1 MSTTVT
7 GASGTT
13 YITGT
18 GSSGFDSASLIKVA
32 VEAKMQP
39 AYNLDDQIEVLNDK
53 VTGWQEALTDLTA
66 VSDAAEKL
74 SSQADSSVFDER
86 AAYLSSSTVSDVGDV
101 LAVTVDDEAELG
113 IYTVQVVSIATTH
126 KVSSSEVADKTAAL
140 GLSGSFTLSET
151 SGTATSIDVTSDMSL
166 TQVAAAINKVSSTT
180 GVTATLV
187 KTSDSGYTMVL
198 ASADTGQSITAVDTS
213 GGILNSLGV
222 LDSDGAY
229 VKEQAASQAV
239 IVVDGVTVTSSSN
252 DIEDVMPGVSLSLYN
267 DSAGGTITLEVGQ
280 NLDDVSTAITDFV
293 TAYNTYRTLAVL
305 NQTTDSNGA
314 VEGAVLFGD
323 GLLRSTNSALYG
335 VLGMSVEV
343 DGETYTLSSLGITYA
358 DDNSLEVDSDTLE
371 EMLIQHP
378 DVVQAFFQ
386 QSVSSSSGDL
396 YVATTPGNLPSGDYT
411 VEVTTD
417 ASGAITGA
425 TINGVAMDVKDKT
438 LRGAEG
444 TIYEGMR
451 LVYTDTVSSSVT
463 LSVKAGLGDQMT
475 ATLDDYVNTTDGL
488 LTKKVSSLTDLID
501 TKQTKRDRIA
511 EQADDYEEKLTA
523 YYARIEAA
531 IEASEL
537 ALKQVQALF
546 NTDDDDS

>member
-18 GSSGFDSASLIKVA
+18 GSSGFDSAGLIQVA

-39 AYNLDDQIEVLNDK
+39 AYNLDDQIDVLNDK
-53 VTGWQEALTDLTA
+53 VAGWQEALTDLTA
-66 VSDAAEKL
+66 ISTAAEKL
-74 SSQADSSVFDER
+74 SSQASSSVFDER
-86 AAYLSSSTVSDVGDV
+86 SAYLSSATISNVGDV
-101 LAVTVDDEAELG
+101 LAVSVDDEAELG
-113 IYTVQVVSIATTH
+113 IYTVQVSSIATTH
-126 KVSSSEVADKTAAL
+126 KVSSAEVAGKTTAL

-151 SGTATSIDVTSDMSL
+151 SGTATPITVTADMTL
-166 TQVAAAINKVSSTT
+166 TQIAAAINGASATT

-187 KTSDSGYTMVL
+187 KTSDAGYTMVL

-222 LDSDGAY
+222 LDADGGY
-229 VKEQAASQAV
+229 VKQQAATQAV
-239 IVVDGVTVTSSSN
+239 VVIDGVTVTSASN
-252 DIEDVMPGVSLSLYN
+252 DIEDVLPGVSISLYN

-280 NLDDVSTAITDFV
+280 DLDDVSTAITDFV

-323 GLLRSTNSALYG
+323 GLLRSTNSALYA

-343 DGETYTLSSLGITYA
+343 DDETYTLSSLGITYG

-371 EMLIQHP
+371 QMLIQHP

-386 QSVSSSSGDL
+386 QSVSSSSSEL
-396 YVATTPGNLPSGDYT
+396 YVASTPGNLPSGEYT

-417 ASGAITGA
+417 STGAITGA
-425 TINGVAMDVKDKT
+425 TINGVAMDVKDQT
-438 LRGAEG
+438 LRGAAG

-451 LVYTDTVSSSVT
+451 LVYTDTASSTVT
-463 LSVKAGLGDQMT
+463 LNVKAGLGDQMT
-475 ATLDDYVNTTDGL
+475 AVLDDYVNTTDGS
-488 LTKKVSSLTDLID
+488 LTKKVASLTDLID

-511 EQADDYEEKLTA
+511 EQVDDYEEKMTA

-546 NTDDDDS
+546 DSDDDD